1 MRDLGLTIFIDG
13 ASRGNPG
20 PAGIGVAV
28 FDPKGES
35 LAEESAYIGRATNNV
50 AEYRAL
56 IQALETAIEMR
67 ASRVIIMTDSE
78 LLYRQMRGLYR
89 VRDAKLVSL
98 FRQAVSLAKE
108 FQEFQ
113 LRRIPRGE
121 NKKADSLANYALDQ
135 SLSREMNPGEGEVYS

>member
-28 FDPKGES
+28 FDLKGES

-56 IQALETAIEMR
+56 IQALEKAIEMR
-67 ASRVIIMTDSE
+67 ASRVMIMTDSE

-89 VRDAKLVSL
+89 VRDVKLVSL
-98 FRQAVSLAKE
+98 FRQAVCLTKE

-113 LRRIPRGE
+113 LQHIPRRE

-135 SLSREMNPGEGEVYS
+135 SLSREMNPGEGEVHS

>member
-20 PAGIGVAV
+20 PAGIGVAI
-28 FDPKGES
+28 FDSKGGS

-56 IQALETAIEMR
+56 VQALEKAVEMG
-67 ASRVIIMTDSE
+67 ASRVMIMTDSE
-78 LLYRQMRGLYR
+78 LLYRQMRGIYR
-89 VRDAKLVSL
+89 VRDAKLISL

-108 FQEFQ
+108 FQGFQ
-113 LRRIPRGE
+113 LCHIPRRE
-121 NKKADSLANYALDQ
+121 TEKADSLANHALDQ
-135 SLSREMNPGEGEVYS
+135 SLSSEMDPGKG